1 MRIVRSWAV
10 SLGVALLIPVAASAQ
25 STITG
30 VVTDT
35 SGAVLPGVTVEAASD
50 ALIEK
55 VRVDVSDSSGQYRIL
70 DLRPGTYK
78 VSFKLPGFNTF
89 VRDGLVLPAD
99 FVSTVNAE
107 LRVGTLEETVTVT
120 GESPIVDVQS
130 TRRQTQMNTEL
141 IESLPTAQGYA
152 AMATLMPSFV
162 ISGGGNNNVQ
172 LSTGMIV
179 FGGRGGRGN
188 EGIAQTDGLGT
199 GAAINGGGVSGYG
212 RLDTTQEVVMT
223 STGGLGDVEVGGP
236 VVNLVPRTGGNTF
249 ENRFQAS
256 GLTGAMQGSNF
267 SDELRA
273 AGLRTP
279 AETRY
284 QWDSSLTNS
293 GPIVR
298 DRLWFLY
305 ATRYQGNASTIPGMF
320 INKNAGD
327 NSKWL
332 YDPDFSR
339 PAQTSDAGTI
349 TPTMRLT
356 WQVSAKHKIGVFWD
370 AGSFKINREN
380 YPGQGNATNA
390 PETGGIQ
397 PGNGSSRLQ
406 QIKWTATMTSKL
418 LLEAGLGTYQQNW
431 NTRER
436 PGNDR
441 ELIRVVEQCAN
452 GCPNNGNIQNLTYRA
467 MNWNADWMS
476 PNRMNAYATY
486 VTGAHSIKGGY
497 QGVLHINMSNPFTNN
512 YNLQYRFNDGVPN
525 QLTQNLLPYRT
536 EERTRYDALFIQ
548 DQWTR
553 GKMTIQG
560 ALRYDHAWSYYP
572 AQQIGPTRFL
582 PQGLYVPD
590 TKGVLGYHDID
601 PRAGFA
607 YDLFGDGKTALKFHT
622 GRYLEAAVNGNGNYS
637 ELRPINRI
645 SNSVTRTWT
654 DANRNYQPDCDL
666 MNGSL
671 QDLRSTGG
679 DLCGAWSNSNFGK
692 EVAVLSYDEQILKGW
707 YNRPSDWAVTATIQQ
722 EILPR
727 ISVEVGYTR
736 RWLQN
741 FTVTDNRAVT
751 PADFGTFSV
760 PVPNDPRLPGGGGYV
775 VSGLY
780 NVNPDKFGLTDNYR
794 TYAPAYGDVSQ
805 VYNGVDVNVSARLR
819 GGLQVQGGTS
829 TGQQVTDSC
838 GVRDALPEQVSGGA
852 SSQGGIPYNPTNPY
866 CHYAPGVTTRATAAG
881 SYIVP
886 RVDVQFGFAFTS
898 SPGVPLQAN
907 WDVPSAIV
915 APSLGRPLSGNAPNV
930 SVNLLA
936 PDQMKSPRVNILDFR
951 AGKILRFG
959 GTRANIAID
968 LYNILNL
975 DTVITQN
982 FNYVPNGAWLVPN
995 EVLTARTAKLTLQY
1009 DF

>member
-70 DLRPGTYK
+70 ELRPGTYK

-305 ATRYQGNASTIPGMF
+305 ATRYQGNASTIPGMS
-320 INKNAGD
+320 NAGVL
-327 NSKWL
+327 NA
-332 YDPDFSR
+332 R
-339 PAQTSDAGTI
+339 
-349 TPTMRLT
+349 
-356 WQVSAKHKIGVFWD
+356 IGLNTF
-370 AGSFKINREN
+370 GPLF
-380 YPGQGNATNA
+380 
-390 PETGGIQ
+390 
-397 PGNGSSRLQ
+397 NG
-406 QIKWTATMTSKL
+406 
-418 LLEAGLGTYQQNW
+418 
-431 NTRER
+431 
-436 PGNDR
+436 
-441 ELIRVVEQCAN
+441 
-452 GCPNNGNIQNLTYRA
+452 
-467 MNWNADWMS
+467 
-476 PNRMNAYATY
+476 
-486 VTGAHSIKGGY
+486 
-497 QGVLHINMSNPFTNN
+497 
-512 YNLQYRFNDGVPN
+512 
-525 QLTQNLLPYRT
+525 
-536 EERTRYDALFIQ
+536 
-548 DQWTR
+548 
-553 GKMTIQG
+553 
-560 ALRYDHAWSYYP
+560 
-572 AQQIGPTRFL
+572 
-582 PQGLYVPD
+582 
-590 TKGVLGYHDID
+590 
-601 PRAGFA
+601 
-607 YDLFGDGKTALKFHT
+607 
-622 GRYLEAAVNGNGNYS
+622 
-637 ELRPINRI
+637 
-645 SNSVTRTWT
+645 
-654 DANRNYQPDCDL
+654 
-666 MNGSL
+666 
-671 QDLRSTGG
+671 
-679 DLCGAWSNSNFGK
+679 
-692 EVAVLSYDEQILKGW
+692 
-707 YNRPSDWAVTATIQQ
+707 
-722 EILPR
+722 
-727 ISVEVGYTR
+727 
-736 RWLQN
+736 
-741 FTVTDNRAVT
+741 
-751 PADFGTFSV
+751 
-760 PVPNDPRLPGGGGYV
+760 PV
-775 VSGLY
+775 
-780 NVNPDKFGLTDNYR
+780 
-794 TYAPAYGDVSQ
+794 
-805 VYNGVDVNVSARLR
+805 
-819 GGLQVQGGTS
+819 
-829 TGQQVTDSC
+829 
-838 GVRDALPEQVSGGA
+838 
-852 SSQGGIPYNPTNPY
+852 
-866 CHYAPGVTTRATAAG
+866 
-881 SYIVP
+881 
-886 RVDVQFGFAFTS
+886 
-898 SPGVPLQAN
+898 
-907 WDVPSAIV
+907 
-915 APSLGRPLSGNAPNV
+915 
-930 SVNLLA
+930 
-936 PDQMKSPRVNILDFR
+936 
-951 AGKILRFG
+951 
-959 GTRANIAID
+959 
-968 LYNILNL
+968 
-975 DTVITQN
+975 
-982 FNYVPNGAWLVPN
+982 
-995 EVLTARTAKLTLQY
+995 
-1009 DF
+1009 